1 MVAGFAFLF
10 WHPPILYVEQGLWPS
25 TGVCLAAGLAIE
37 GIGLGFAIW
46 ARSTLGR
53 NWAARITTGA
63 SQELVIR
70 GPYRLVRHP
79 IYSGL
84 LLGILGTTIV
94 VGRVRGL
101 LGALLALAGV
111 LIKIRREE
119 AALRRHF
126 GGAYEEYAKRVP
138 ALLPGT
144 NIAEQLNADR
154 SRLE

>member
-1 MVAGFAFLF
+1 M
-10 WHPPILYVEQGLWPS
+10 
-25 TGVCLAAGLAIE
+25 
-37 GIGLGFAIW
+37 
-46 ARSTLGR
+46 
-53 NWAARITTGA
+53 
-63 SQELVIR
+63 IR
-70 GPYRLVRHP
+70 GPYGLERHP

-84 LLGILGTTIV
+84 LLGVLGTAIV

-101 LGALLALAGV
+101 LGAPLALAGV